1 MHTESLA
8 FEKSWLFIDN
18 QIKNSK
24 EEAYSWLIFYLSFLF
39 IKPVIC
45 EWNSNL
51 ISSTTGSHNNFY
63 PLSWEHNFNVNYFNL
78 DLITL
83 YSSRHDMKNWKCLAK
98 KVWNFKEGEKSLAYL
113 GFDYL
118 LRLDSVS
125 QHGRGVF
132 YFPASFSLSISTS
145 IWPFPVSPLEVA
157 NGLDGTRHITVW
169 HVFVQHSTAQ
179 VCFSRARGMARHT
192 RGLGRT

>member
-1 MHTESLA
+1 MFILWTLSVMHTESLA
-8 FEKSWLFIDN
+8 FEKSWLFIEN

-24 EEAYSWLIFYLSFLF
+24 EEAYYWLTFYLSFLF
-39 IKPVIC
+39 IKLVLC

-63 PLSWEHNFNVNYFNL
+63 PLSWEYNFIVNYFNL

-83 YSSRHDMKNWKCLAK
+83 YSSRHDMQNWKCLAK
-98 KVWNFKEGEKSLAYL
+98 EVWNFKKREISLAYL

-125 QHGRGVF
+125 QHGRGLF
-132 YFPASFSLSISTS
+132 YFPTSFSLSISTS
-145 IWPFPVSPLEVA
+145 IWPFPDSPLEVA
-157 NGLDGTRHITVW
+157 VDMNSNSISVN
-169 HVFVQHSTAQ
+169 VQVYIINNIMISI
-179 VCFSRARGMARHT
+179 
-192 RGLGRT
+192 